1 MAHQR
6 FLAAVVSAVALLVPW
21 SLLAAD
27 SGSQKLNFEKGDH
40 VALVGNTLG
49 ERMQHDGWLEARL
62 QARFPDDQ
70 LSFRN
75 LCVSADEV
83 KERLRVEGFGTPDEW
98 LGRTKADVIFAFFGF
113 NESFAGQKGI
123 ETYKKDLEEW
133 VRHTLEQKYGEKG
146 SPRLV
151 LFSSIAQEKVASPQ
165 IPDNIANNRN
175 IEIYAEATAQVANDN
190 HVVYVD
196 LFNPTL
202 QAYAKS
208 SQPLTIDGIHLN
220 VQGNRVVAQIIDQAL
235 FGQSRP
241 GDAALEKTRQAVL
254 DKDFYWFN
262 RYRTND
268 GYNVYGGRSHEK
280 YNGITNREVLQRE
293 MEVLDVMTANRDK
306 RVWAVARGSDAKV
319 DDGNTPPFIDVPTNQ
334 PGPGPNG
341 TFPHP
346 SGEEAIKYM
355 KLGHNLKIE
364 LVADEQRFP
373 DLENPVQMTFDA
385 KGRLW
390 VAVIPSYPHWRPK
403 DEMNDKILI
412 FDLDKNGK
420 ATKQTVFADHLN
432 CPTGLA
438 LYNDGLFVATCPDLL
453 FLKDS
458 SGGDHANSVER
469 VVDGLGVA
477 DTHHQCNS
485 FVLDPGGALYFQEGT
500 FSRTQAETVWGPQRC
515 VDAGVY
521 RYEPLSHRFE
531 PYVSYRFANPHG
543 HVFDTWGQDFVT
555 DGTGNVNYFAAG
567 FSGHVDYPDKHR
579 GYKPYFRQ
587 RTRPCPGTCLISSRQ
602 FPDDMQGDLLDL
614 DVIQFQGILRY
625 KIKEE
630 DSGFTAAEVEPIV
643 QSSEPTFRP
652 VDAKIGPDGAI
663 YFLDWQNPLIGH
675 LQHHI
680 RDPNRDHTHGR
691 IYRITYAGRSL
702 LTPPAIAGQP
712 LDHLLDLLKEPE
724 NHVRSMA
731 RNEIGR
737 HDAKQVAAAVDKW
750 IAGLDPDDAHLQHH
764 LLEALWTE
772 QWVGVVNEPL
782 LKQML
787 RSGDYHAR
795 AAATR
800 VLCYWRE
807 QLPDALELLR
817 MQVKDE
823 NPRVRLEA
831 VRACSFFK
839 TPEAAD
845 IALESADKP
854 QDYFLQYALDETM
867 RTLDKYNKK

>member
-1 MAHQR
+1 MVHQR
-6 FLAAVVSAVALLVPW
+6 FVSAVASAAVLLVPW

-27 SGSQKLNFEKGDH
+27 GGRTKLKLEKGDH

-62 QARFPDDQ
+62 QARFPDDE
-70 LSFRN
+70 LTFRN

-83 KERLRVEGFGTPDEW
+83 KERLRVEGFGSPDEW
-98 LGRTKADVIFAFFGF
+98 LAKTGSNVVFAFFGF
-113 NESFAGQKGI
+113 NESFAGPKGV
-123 ETYKKDLEEW
+123 ERYKKELDEW
-133 VRHTLEQKYGEKG
+133 VRHTLAQSYGGKD

-151 LFSSIAQEKVASPQ
+151 LFSSIAQEKLPSPQ
-165 IPDNIANNRN
+165 IPDNESNNKN
-175 IEIYAEATAQVANDN
+175 IEIYTEATAQVAGNDQ
-190 HVVYVD
+190 VVFVD
-196 LFNPTL
+196 LFHPTL
-202 QAYAKS
+202 EAYGKS
-208 SQPLTIDGIHLN
+208 TRPLTIDGIHLN
-220 VQGNRVVAQIIDQAL
+220 EQGNQVVSRIIDQAL
-235 FGQSRP
+235 FGQSSRD
-241 GDAALEKTRQAVL
+241 DAALEKIRQAVL
-254 DKDFYWFN
+254 DKNFYWFN

-293 MEVLDVMTANRDK
+293 MDVLDVMTANRDK
-306 RVWAVARGSDAKV
+306 RVWAVARGSDLKV
-319 DDGNTPPFIDVPTNQ
+319 DDDNTPPFIEVQTNQ

-346 SGEEAIKYM
+346 GGEEAIKYM
-355 KLGHNLKIE
+355 KLGPNLKIE

-385 KGRLW
+385 RGRLW

-412 FDLDKNGK
+412 FDLDKNGR

-432 CPTGLA
+432 CPTGLS
-438 LYNDGLFVATCPDLL
+438 LYKDGVFVATCPDLL
-453 FLKDS
+453 FLKDT
-458 SGGDHANSVER
+458 SGGDHANVVRR

-500 FSRTQAETVWGPQRC
+500 FSRTHVETVWGPQRC

-543 HVFDTWGQDFVT
+543 HVFDYWGQDFIT

-567 FSGHVDYPDKHR
+567 FSGHVDYPDKHA

-602 FPDDMQGDLLDL
+602 FPDEMQGNLLDL
-614 DVIQFQGILRY
+614 DVIQFQGILQY
-625 KIKEE
+625 KMKEE
-630 DSGFTAAEVEPIV
+630 GSGFTATEVEPIV

-691 IYRITYAGRSL
+691 IYRITYEGRPL
-702 LTPPAIAGQP
+702 LTPPAIVGQP
-712 LDHLLDLLKEPE
+712 LEHLLDLLKEPE

-731 RNEIGR
+731 RNEISK

-750 IAGLDPDDAHLQHH
+750 VAALDPDDAHLQHH
-764 LLEALWTE
+764 LLEALWTD

-831 VRACSFFK
+831 VRACSFFT
-839 TPEAAD
+839 TPQAAD

-854 QDYFLQYALDETM
+854 QDYYLQYALDETM